1 MSGTFGKEQFASL
14 CSLVS
19 SRTGLRIGPE
29 LHRRLESIIPRRMAL
44 GNYRQSSEYFLFLR
58 DDPFSRKEFAWLAS
72 MLTARKPRLMERCV
86 AASVRVAEPIARLIE
101 PRPDISAGGR
111 PTVAVLAIGAAAADD
126 IYSAAIMLAQSG
138 VELGSQHIVLCGA
151 DFALDRLLRAADGIY
166 TCRALAALDPAA
178 IDRFFEQL
186 SPHRYRARPLLRDS
200 IRWLYVNPLRG
211 WTHHLS
217 ARPWDL
223 LLCRRF
229 LGYLNRHGLE
239 TWSKLGRLAA
249 DGGIVMADRR
259 LRPAREVS
267 EAWLA
272 VDRRNG
278 LWLHRKPARAPEP
291 APASTPGAEP
301 GSAGAWETAA
311 AGDPGDVTQTLES
324 VKGVLEWED
333 RAAAENYIESV
344 VAHNPFNASYRTA
357 MAVLLLRKKAT
368 DQAKAHALAA
378 LALDPH
384 SPEALLACGM
394 TYESLDRLRTAE
406 QFYRKALIVRPTMA
420 AAHLQLAELYRRT
433 DREPEASRICQRLRD
448 GLGEQPAVQITVA
461 SALRRVFRVSV
472 GPADGTAPD
481 R

>member
-357 MAVLLLRKKAT
+357 MAVLLLRRKAT
-368 DQAKAHALAA
+368 DRAKAHALAA

-394 TYESLDRLRTAE
+394 TYESLERFRTAE